1 MSDVKKLYSFDFEL
15 KTIKEM
21 YPDFSDTKAEKFTY
35 EKIIT
40 NKALENTLNPYHMF
54 MDPKESFAVKFNN
67 IINKYKTDL
76 QGNYSIINKIKNE
89 PNAAK
94 TMFNLYVAEKDFTND
109 KSNLYHKNLLDLAN
123 PGIKKVD
130 NDAEN
135 IMISDFFSKL
145 PFYAFMQTGINK
157 TKFNFT
163 NIVQYNDFM
172 NLVNDESKKLINALE
187 DNNVANKF
195 LDMLYSRFIRENNK
209 AKLNKGRFQNYLLDF
224 DLDDLASIKKENIT
238 DSELSTDDEENLKRT
253 VREGLIETKNPNVF
267 LLDDTGFFPNNYNN
281 ILSKN
286 TDVTFVYPTSIAILQ
301 NNAQAT
307 GKSVIKNIALEM
319 SIGLPVAQNNMTDN
333 MKDLPSNYYENIINY
348 YNEQFKFINT
358 LIKDGLPVTFL
369 TSGYGNVT
377 EMPKELFIHLSKELY
392 KQPIGFLNPGS
403 TMYKDMQKLVK
414 NRQGISDQEILDNF
428 GLEEDPFT
436 CKI

>member
-1 MSDVKKLYSFDFEL
+1 MN
-15 KTIKEM
+15 
-21 YPDFSDTKAEKFTY
+21 
-35 EKIIT
+35 T
-40 NKALENTLNPYHMF
+40 N
-54 MDPKESFAVKFNN
+54 S
-67 IINKYKTDL
+67 IINLD
-76 QGNYSIINKIKNE
+76 NSINKIKE
-89 PNAAK
+89 
-94 TMFNLYVAEKDFTND
+94 
-109 KSNLYHKNLLDLAN
+109 H
-123 PGIKKVD
+123 
-130 NDAEN
+130 
-135 IMISDFFSKL
+135 
-145 PFYAFMQTGINK
+145 
-157 TKFNFT
+157 
-163 NIVQYNDFM
+163 
-172 NLVNDESKKLINALE
+172 
-187 DNNVANKF
+187 
-195 LDMLYSRFIRENNK
+195 
-209 AKLNKGRFQNYLLDF
+209 
-224 DLDDLASIKKENIT
+224 
-238 DSELSTDDEENLKRT
+238 EENLKRT

-267 LLDDTGFFPNNYNN
+267 LLDDTGFSPTNYNN

-319 SIGLPVAQNNMTDN
+319 SIGLPIAQSNMNDN

-348 YNEQFKFINT
+348 YNEQFELINT